1 MTVKKRIIIKGNKVH
16 NIGYRPFL
24 MEKAQELKI
33 LNFHA
38 KNIKEDR
45 KQVVDVRVGGE
56 GTKIDNFLKFVDE
69 NRPEYAEVESTSVE
83 EYEGDILTLK
93 EFSRVFSAS
102 QLSKIVQ
109 SGVGMLDKQD
119 ITIERI
125 DNLTKENRDGFERTD
140 QNFMVLT
147 KETKNGFER
156 TDQNFMVLTK
166 ETKNGFERTDQNFM
180 VLTKETKNGF
190 ERTDQN
196 FTNLR
201 DDYGKISRDLT
212 KAVQGI
218 EKVARN
224 TGKLLKK
231 SEKDRG
237 ESRDSINKLAN
248 AILKLAEK
256 TG

>member
-156 TDQNFMVLTK
+156 TDQNF
-166 ETKNGFERTDQNFM
+166 
-180 VLTKETKNGF
+180 
-190 ERTDQN
+190 
-196 FTNLR
+196 TNLR

>member
-166 ETKNGFERTDQNFM
+166 ETKNGFERTDQNF
-180 VLTKETKNGF
+180 
-190 ERTDQN
+190 
-196 FTNLR
+196 TNLR